1 MAGSLGR
8 PVLLGW
14 AARIEVRALH
24 ETFVGWIAYLL
35 SLTQT
40 FECRCPC
47 SYILMCNIC
56 SGSINPGSCKFSDH
70 LSTVLLFPFLSAIYS
85 EKEKKVV
92 NQPFQQLRSKR
103 SRKLDNGSFDFL
115 GHGKNF

>member
-8 PVLLGW
+8 PELLGW

-24 ETFVGWIAYLL
+24 ETFIGWIAYLL
-35 SLTQT
+35 SPIQT

-56 SGSINPGSCKFSDH
+56 SGSIKPGSCKFSQLQGSFVSRAP
-70 LSTVLLFPFLSAIYS
+70 LSLSFSYLFR
-85 EKEKKVV
+85 EGKKVC
-92 NQPFQQLRSKR
+92 
-103 SRKLDNGSFDFL
+103 
-115 GHGKNF
+115 